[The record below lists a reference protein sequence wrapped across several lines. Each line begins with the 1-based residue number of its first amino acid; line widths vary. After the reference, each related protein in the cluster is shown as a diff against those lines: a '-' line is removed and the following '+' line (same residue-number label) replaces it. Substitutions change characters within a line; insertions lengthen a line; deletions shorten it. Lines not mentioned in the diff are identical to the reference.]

1 VLWVLVSFLSSIV
14 RSGSIADSVNA
25 DIWRGPGL
33 NMFSDPFD
41 RLKNLFT
48 GGSLV
53 QRAAEVEEVAVVV
66 AVAVADLDVML
77 LVVLE
82 LDVEMANLEG
92 DVMLDVDLYL
102 L

>member
-1 VLWVLVSFLSSIV
+1 MLWVLVSFLSSIV
-14 RSGSIADSVNA
+14 RSGSIADRVNA

-53 QRAAEVEEVAVVV
+53 HRAAEVEEVAVVV
-66 AVAVADLDVML
+66 VADLDVML
-77 LVVLE
+77 VVALE
-82 LDVEMANLEG
+82 LDVEIANLEG

>member
-1 VLWVLVSFLSSIV
+1 
-14 RSGSIADSVNA
+14 
-25 DIWRGPGL
+25 
-33 NMFSDPFD
+33 MFSEPFD

-53 QRAAEVEEVAVVV
+53 QRVAEVEEVAVVV
-66 AVAVADLDVML
+66 VADLDVML
-77 LVVLE
+77 VVVLE
-82 LDVEMANLEG
+82 LDVEIANLEG

>member
-1 VLWVLVSFLSSIV
+1 MLWVLVSFLSSIV
-14 RSGSIADSVNA
+14 RSGSIADRVNA

-33 NMFSDPFD
+33 NMFSEPFD

-53 QRAAEVEEVAVVV
+53 QRVAEVEEVAVEV
-66 AVAVADLDVML
+66 VADLDVML
-77 LVVLE
+77 VVALE

>member
-1 VLWVLVSFLSSIV
+1 LVSFLSSIV
-14 RSGSIADSVNA
+14 RSGSIADRVNA

-33 NMFSDPFD
+33 NMFSEPFD

-53 QRAAEVEEVAVVV
+53 QRVAEVEEVAVVV
-66 AVAVADLDVML
+66 VADLDVML
-77 LVVLE
+77 VVVLE
-82 LDVEMANLEG
+82 LDVEIANLEG

>member
-1 VLWVLVSFLSSIV
+1 MLWVLVSFLSSIV
-14 RSGSIADSVNA
+14 RSGSIADRVNA

-33 NMFSDPFD
+33 NMFSEPFD

-53 QRAAEVEEVAVVV
+53 QRVAEVEEVAVEV
-66 AVAVADLDVML
+66 VADLDVML
-77 LVVLE
+77 VVALE
-82 LDVEMANLEG
+82 LDVEIANLEG

>member
-1 VLWVLVSFLSSIV
+1 MLWVLVSFLSSIV
-14 RSGSIADSVNA
+14 RSGSIADRVNA

-53 QRAAEVEEVAVVV
+53 QRVAEVEEVAVEV
-66 AVAVADLDVML
+66 VADLDVML
-77 LVVLE
+77 VVVLE
-82 LDVEMANLEG
+82 LDVEIANLEG

>member
-14 RSGSIADSVNA
+14 RSGSIADRVNA

-33 NMFSDPFD
+33 NMFSEPFD

-53 QRAAEVEEVAVVV
+53 QRVAEVEEVAVVV
-66 AVAVADLDVML
+66 VADLDVML
-77 LVVLE
+77 VVVLE
-82 LDVEMANLEG
+82 LDVEIANLEG

>member
-1 VLWVLVSFLSSIV
+1 MLWVLVSFLSSIV
-14 RSGSIADSVNA
+14 RSGSIADRVNA

-53 QRAAEVEEVAVVV
+53 HRVAEVEEVAVEVV
-66 AVAVADLDVML
+66 MADLDVML
-77 LVVLE
+77 VVVLE
-82 LDVEMANLEG
+82 LDVEIANLEG

>member
-1 VLWVLVSFLSSIV
+1 M
-14 RSGSIADSVNA
+14 RSGSIADRVNA

-53 QRAAEVEEVAVVV
+53 QRVAEVEEVAVEV
-66 AVAVADLDVML
+66 VADLDVML
-77 LVVLE
+77 VVVLE
-82 LDVEMANLEG
+82 LDVEIANLEG

>member
-1 VLWVLVSFLSSIV
+1 
-14 RSGSIADSVNA
+14 
-25 DIWRGPGL
+25 
-33 NMFSDPFD
+33 MFSEPFD

-53 QRAAEVEEVAVVV
+53 QRVAEVEEVAVEV
-66 AVAVADLDVML
+66 VADLDVML
-77 LVVLE
+77 VVALE
-82 LDVEMANLEG
+82 LDVEIANLEG

>member
-1 VLWVLVSFLSSIV
+1 
-14 RSGSIADSVNA
+14 
-25 DIWRGPGL
+25 
-33 NMFSDPFD
+33 MFSDPFD

-53 QRAAEVEEVAVVV
+53 QRVAEVEEVAVEV
-66 AVAVADLDVML
+66 VADLDVML
-77 LVVLE
+77 VVALE
-82 LDVEMANLEG
+82 LDVEIANLEG